1 MHYHFLLLVT
11 FSMLCVAG
19 VSAAASLVSLAWA
32 VAAYTRAMR
41 RARPDKTHVSWP
53 GLVCQATWRGG
64 MVTAR
69 IAALVLFAV
78 GFHAWLFLLLGM
90 VCLVYTKHIYFG
102 KYWLW
107 YKYKQ

>member
-1 MHYHFLLLVT
+1 
-11 FSMLCVAG
+11 MLCVAG

-90 VCLVYTKHIYFG
+90 VRLVYTKHTYILVNIGFG
-102 KYWLW
+102 INTNNNT
-107 YKYKQ
+107 

>member
-1 MHYHFLLLVT
+1 
-11 FSMLCVAG
+11 MLCVTG
-19 VSAAASLVSLAWA
+19 VSAIASLVSLAWA

-41 RARPDKTHVSWP
+41 RARPEKTHVSWP

-78 GFHAWLFLLLGM
+78 GFHAWLLLLLGM
-90 VCLVYTKHIYFG
+90 CYPYTKCIYFDIYLPWN
-102 KYWLW
+102 KCR
-107 YKYKQ
+107 Q